1 MFQINTNHGSNI
13 VNIQINVWLKK
24 LMYISFYAES
34 ELFSMWNALSIKSS
48 NYFQIICWF
57 LWIIEVILFDRAVT
71 S

>member
-24 LMYISFYAES
+24 LMYISFYTES

>member
-24 LMYISFYAES
+24 LMYISFYTES

-48 NYFQIICWF
+48 KYFQFICWF
-57 LWIIEVILFDRAVT
+57 LWIIDVILFDRAVT